1 MKDDIVVKDASIKM
15 CIFAACVCHLRVA
28 VRVGA
33 DHAVGEQWSP
43 GQRWR

>member
-1 MKDDIVVKDASIKM
+1 MKDVIVVKDASIKM
-15 CIFAACVCHLRVA
+15 CIFAACVGHIRVA

-33 DHAVGEQWSP
+33 DYAVGEQWSP